1 MQGLG
6 LAVTQRSISRP
17 YHSVLIMDNGQRW
30 GTWGL
35 KDRSPSASM
44 PQVASYWA
52 SLVIG
57 DNIALWS
64 LPSLWGKWTDI
75 KWCKSG
81 MLMSLQ
87 LHVEPFQ
94 GTWDD
99 TAANNIK
106 FKCSG
111 GEELQG
117 SGTAWGSWSYTCA
130 GKGVC
135 GIETIVEEPR
145 GLADDTALNDAWLY
159 CCD

>member
-1 MQGLG
+1 IYLT
-6 LAVTQRSISRP
+6 ATVVPHEECSSRTQRSISRP

-35 KDRSPSASM
+35 KDRTLC
-44 PQVASYWA
+44 WCF
-52 SLVIG
+52 IR
-57 DNIALWS
+57 
-64 LPSLWGKWTDI
+64 WGKWTDI